1 MAAQKEFP
9 ELKNYICEKCS
20 SVMVKRVLPV
30 KDSPTLD
37 FINIMQ
43 CNTCRFYFE
52 LVVLEIIEPEI
63 LLPESKELLINK
75 AYDLG
80 IQYEKKYAGCAQTIV
95 AAIFEALGIWSEDIF
110 KATTGLANGL
120 GLTGEE
126 SCAALL
132 GASMVISYL
141 FGRDHEDFKDE
152 YEPMKSYALVKRL
165 HNIFI
170 RKYGACQCRNVQS
183 KQFEV
188 TWKYEE
194 RYEMKGHL
202 RTHMIDFCS
211 EIVGNIAKIATKI
224 ILENGYNPKSK

>member
-1 MAAQKEFP
+1 MAAQKEVS
-9 ELKNYICEKCS
+9 EESKNFLCEKCG

-43 CNTCRFYFE
+43 CNTCRFYFVPE
-52 LVVLEIIEPEI
+52 PEIIEPEV
-63 LLPESKELLINK
+63 LAEFKELLINK

-80 IQYEKKYAGCAQTIV
+80 VKYEKEYAGCAQTIV
-95 AAIFEALGIWSEDIF
+95 AAIFESLGIWSEDIF
-110 KATTGLANGL
+110 EATTGLSNGL

-126 SCAALL
+126 TCAALL
-132 GASMVISYL
+132 GASMVISYI
-141 FGRDHEDFKDE
+141 FGRDHKDFRDE

-170 RKYGACQCRNVQS
+170 RKYGACQCRNIQT
-183 KQFEV
+183 KQFDV
-188 TWKYEE
+188 TWVYEE

-202 RTHMIDFCS
+202 RSHMIDFCS

-224 ILENGYNPKSK
+224 ILENGFHPKTK